1 MHVVRSWLL
10 RDCLG
15 HVRLQPDLEH
25 PGPGSD
31 SSLTGFLEARRLAP
45 ANVGREVTALRR
57 MLKRTQVEAGI
68 ADTLGRLQ
76 RELETLTSLIP

>member
-1 MHVVRSWLL
+1 M
-10 RDCLG
+10 
-15 HVRLQPDLEH
+15 
-25 PGPGSD
+25 
-31 SSLTGFLEARRLAP
+31 AP

-76 RELETLTSLIP
+76 RELETMMKSLIP